1 MCKRILDISYIET
14 PDHRW
19 IESLKLS
26 VTPGHWMA
34 ILGRSGVG
42 KSTLLQLICQLLPLQ
57 LETAALKISAQWEP
71 PFEADLQS
79 KVALMS
85 QQHAMLPWGHALD
98 NVLIGARLRGRIQ
111 KKDRYR
117 ALDFLDQL
125 GLKEKALTPIHQLSG
140 GMQQRV
146 ALARVLFEERPIV
159 CLDEPFSALDEHLRT
174 HIVNDMIQSLENF
187 DGSAIF
193 VTHNIEDAYRMCEN
207 LMILSNGMIDSFGL
221 KQKIFENPRTLET
234 AKLTNCKNI
243 EEAVRIKKD
252 LIEIPKWRLTLKH
265 HCNVDCN
272 NGFVCIRAN
281 NIELY
286 DGISILKDNVFP
298 IWITGKTETPFRQTI
313 YLKFIDDVNNLENH
327 HLEWEISKELW
338 EKIKNIKK
346 QIFIVLPPEKVIY
359 VPRN

>member
-1 MCKRILDISYIET
+1 MELYVDIKKYLPEFTLNIKFEGSKETIGILGASGSGKSMTLKCISGLIT
-14 PDHRW
+14 PDQGTIIVKDKILFDSKKKINIHPKNRK
-19 IESLKLS
+19 IGFLFQNYALFPHISVYGNILFGLS
-26 VTPGHWMA
+26 GL
-34 ILGRSGVG
+34 LGLSN
-42 KSTLLQLICQLLPLQ
+42 
-57 LETAALKISAQWEP
+57 LERK
-71 PFEADLQS
+71 S
-79 KVALMS
+79 KVLKVLDKYHLKGLENRLPS
-85 QQHAMLPWGHALD
+85 Q
-98 NVLIGARLRGRIQ
+98 I
-111 KKDRYR
+111 
-117 ALDFLDQL
+117 
-125 GLKEKALTPIHQLSG
+125 SG
-140 GMQQRV
+140 GQQQRT
-146 ALARVLFEERPIV
+146 ALARALIMEPDIVL
-159 CLDEPFSALDEHLRT
+159 LDEPFSALDEHLRT